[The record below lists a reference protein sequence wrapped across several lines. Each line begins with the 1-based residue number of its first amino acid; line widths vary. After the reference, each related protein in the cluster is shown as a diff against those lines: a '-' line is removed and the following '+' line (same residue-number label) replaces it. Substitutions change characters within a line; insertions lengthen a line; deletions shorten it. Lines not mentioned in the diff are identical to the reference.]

1 MEASGQWL
9 SGRTSALCP
18 LGLGRGKGRRRAWEA
33 SRWRAV
39 VRRPRARMLGLSVAA
54 MEASGEERMG
64 ARAPWPPGRATRLCL
79 LCLLGLGGGMSM
91 ERKCTARGLWK
102 DARRPRGEMM
112 GLAVTREVIVGAVVA
127 EMMELMGLGRGVSV
141 ERKCTPRDARRPRG
155 GMMGQAAT
163 RGVIVGEVVAV
174 MVELGGV
181 WGESEGRL
189 LRLGAE
195 ERLRAQAAALR
206 GLCWSR
212 RRLEVE
218 AKE

>member
-9 SGRTSALCP
+9 SGRTSVLCP

-112 GLAVTREVIVGAVVA
+112 GLAVTRGVIVGA
-127 EMMELMGLGRGVSV
+127 
-141 ERKCTPRDARRPRG
+141 
-155 GMMGQAAT
+155 
-163 RGVIVGEVVAV
+163 VVAV

-181 WGESEGRL
+181 WGKSEGRL